1 MKFIHKFL
9 ISASLICLVMVLAS
23 CNYQVVPVQPK
34 PVPKPEVAQV
44 CKGTPYSGDYEVI
57 RLRAMW
63 AVCAQSYAA
72 KAPTAGPN
80 WVAGICDCYV
90 DNMRENYKQAELGK
104 LTKPQAEAMGHQLM
118 TACNVKIM
126 DKLGRGE
133 ALKQNSTYQQNTIP
147 KLL

>member
-1 MKFIHKFL
+1 MKFIQKFL

-63 AVCAQSYAA
+63 AVCAQSYAQ

-90 DNMRENYKQAELGK
+90 DKVRENYTQEK
-104 LTKPQAEAMGHQLM
+104 LVTITKKEAEAMGLKLIQECHIEL
-118 TACNVKIM
+118 M
-126 DKLGRGE
+126 DKLGR
-133 ALKQNSTYQQNTIP
+133 QQGRGSGTSLEI
-147 KLL
+147 